1 MTLKL
6 GPLPRTDT
14 VKVTLTVPV
23 TLKEQ
28 LDAYAALHS
37 RLYGEPVDGTALAPH
52 ILALFLSR
60 DRVFRKA
67 IKEDKS

>member
-14 VKVTLTVPV
+14 VKVTLTLPV

-28 LDAYAALHS
+28 LEAYAALHS
-37 RLYGEPVDGTALAPH
+37 KVHGEPVDFTALAPH

-60 DRVFRKA
+60 DRTFRKTL
-67 IKEDKS
+67 KEVKA